1 MHIVEK
7 IQEVLPKILVVGDIM
22 LDRFIFGNVH
32 RISPEAPVPVVDSVE
47 EKYCLGGCGNVLRN
61 LANLGVEAS
70 VVSVIGED
78 QAGKKIKQDLK
89 TKDISNRYIVTSK
102 SIRTTEK
109 TRIIAD
115 GQQLVRVDRDSR
127 NLANQSINQILMK
140 VAKNIKEVDGIIISD
155 YNKGVCTEVVVRE
168 IITKARKLKIPTYV
182 DPKGKNW
189 DKYYGASVIT
199 PNIKEAEEAIGRS
212 LVNDEE
218 VEEAGMELCKKLSLS
233 ACLITRG
240 PNGMSYINKDLKLHV
255 VSEAKEIYDVSGA
268 GDTVIASFAS
278 GIVAG
283 FDPETATRFANKAAG
298 IVVGHIGTTAI
309 RVSELLEGK
318 INNK

>member
-7 IQEVLPKILVVGDIM
+7 IQEISPKILVVGDIM

-32 RISPEAPVPVVDSVE
+32 RISPEAPVPVVHSVE

-70 VVSVIGED
+70 VVSVTGED

-89 TKDISNRYIVTSK
+89 TKNISSRYIVTSK
-102 SIRTTEK
+102 SISTTEK
-109 TRIIAD
+109 MRIVAE

-127 NLANQSINQILMK
+127 NLNSQNINQILMK
-140 VAKNIKEVDGIIISD
+140 ISKNIKTVDGIIISD
-155 YNKGVCTEVVVRE
+155 YNKGVCTDVIVRD
-168 IITKARKLKIPTYV
+168 IIAKAKELKIPTYV

-199 PNIKEAEEAIGRS
+199 PNLKEAEEAIGRS
-212 LVNDEE
+212 LVNDKEI
-218 VEEAGMELCKKLSLS
+218 EEAGMELCKKLSLS

-240 PNGMSYINKDLKLHV
+240 PNGMSYISKDFKLHV
-255 VSEAKEIYDVSGA
+255 ISEAKEIYDVSGA

-309 RVSELLEGK
+309 KVSELLGEN
-318 INNK
+318 INN